1 MQPEATPLI
10 PWKQLSQSLSPFCPN
25 IQSGSKMLRM
35 TSILVLFITTLVVQ
49 SCEAPVQELKESD
62 PDPVP
67 EQFVRANQYMY
78 QRHQD
83 HISAFLDRTGWEA
96 EVSPSGLWIVIENPG
111 SGSLIKEND
120 RVSFAF
126 ESTLLDGTPCYTVS
140 VHNPKVITVGKGGV
154 ESGVE
159 QGIRKLS
166 AGAEAIFLIPPH
178 LAHGNFGDRDKI
190 PGNKVLIYRIQ
201 VLDVN

>member
-1 MQPEATPLI
+1 MNPSC
-10 PWKQLSQSLSPFCPN
+10 LS
-25 IQSGSKMLRM
+25 IQNGSKMFRM
-35 TSILVLFITTLVVQ
+35 TFILALFTTLLVIPG
-49 SCEAPVQELKESD
+49 CNAPVQEEKLLD

-96 EVSPSGLWIVIENPG
+96 ELTPSGLWIVIEKVGNGPR
-111 SGSLIKEND
+111 INDND
-120 RVSFAF
+120 RVRFAF
-126 ESTLLDGTPCYTVS
+126 ESTLLDGTPCYKAS
-140 VHNPKVITVGKGGV
+140 IQNPKVIVVGKGGV

-178 LAHGNFGDRDKI
+178 LAHGNFGDREKI

-201 VLDVN
+201 VLELD

>member
-1 MQPEATPLI
+1 
-10 PWKQLSQSLSPFCPN
+10 
-25 IQSGSKMLRM
+25 MLRVIFFLAIF
-35 TSILVLFITTLVVQ
+35 TSSLVITG
-49 SCEAPVQELKESD
+49 CDAPVQELKETD
-62 PDPVP
+62 PDPAP

-83 HISAFLDRTGWEA
+83 HISAFLDRTGWKA
-96 EVSPSGLWIVIENPG
+96 ELTPSGLWIVIEKTGTGPRIN
-111 SGSLIKEND
+111 ENS

-126 ESTLLDGTPCYTVS
+126 ESTLLDGTPCYRATAQ
-140 VHNPKVITVGKGGV
+140 NPKVITVGEGGV

-166 AGAEAIFLIPPH
+166 GGAEAIFLIPPH
-178 LAHGNFGDRDKI
+178 LAHGNFGDREKI

-201 VLDVN
+201 ILKVE